1 MNWYK
6 KISAAVLEKPTYHD
20 IGHSD
25 YEGTYDETDQPN
37 LIWIYYDGDILAK
50 EENDMTPT
58 HQDAFPFVNPEAVYA
73 GRYDPKSEQL
83 SIRKPAGFIQQSR
96 DIPGRMLHLL
106 DQKFNQPII
115 HVF

>member
-6 KISAAVLEKPTYHD
+6 KILALVLDKPTYHD

-25 YEGTYDETDQPN
+25 YEGSYDENVQPN
-37 LIWIYYDGDILAK
+37 LIWIYYGGSILVK
-50 EENDMTPT
+50 EENSMTPT
-58 HQDAFPFVNPEAVYA
+58 HQDAFPFINSDTVYA
-73 GRYDPKSEQL
+73 GRYDPKTEQL
-83 SIRKPAGFIQQSR
+83 SIRKPVILLQQSR

-106 DQKFNQPII
+106 DQKFNNPII